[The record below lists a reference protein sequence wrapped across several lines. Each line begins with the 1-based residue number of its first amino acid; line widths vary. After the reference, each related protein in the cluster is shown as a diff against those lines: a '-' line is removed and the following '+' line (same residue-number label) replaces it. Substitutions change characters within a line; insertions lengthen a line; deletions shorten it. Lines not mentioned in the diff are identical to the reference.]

1 MHVVVA
7 GASGLI
13 GSALVDALR
22 ARGDEVTR
30 LVRREP
36 TSADERQWDPSEG
49 ALDPAHLAGA
59 DAVVGSRVIEPPR
72 WRPPRPPRRCGRSEG
87 G

>member
-49 ALDPAHLAGA
+49 ALDPAHLGDA
-59 DAVVGSRVIEPPR
+59 DAVVNL
-72 WRPPRPPRRCGRSEG
+72 CGVGADSYTHLPAHETKANLV
-87 G
+87 

>member
-22 ARGDEVTR
+22 ARGDEVTVHHADCGHMVPFLEPGLAAA
-30 LVRREP
+30 LVR
-36 TSADERQWDPSEG
+36 S
-49 ALDPAHLAGA
+49 LL
-59 DAVVGSRVIEPPR
+59 
-72 WRPPRPPRRCGRSEG
+72 
-87 G
+87 